1 MNIAGYLEYS
11 PNRVRPLLCFSSLCR
26 SLFAVWITFPD
37 NVSRRPNTEVTVG
50 YRAQEHDDEDA
61 TGSCSLVEET
71 EKNRK

>member
-1 MNIAGYLEYS
+1 M
-11 PNRVRPLLCFSSLCR
+11 
-26 SLFAVWITFPD
+26 WITFPD

-71 EKNRK
+71 IKKQKIKVLVGH